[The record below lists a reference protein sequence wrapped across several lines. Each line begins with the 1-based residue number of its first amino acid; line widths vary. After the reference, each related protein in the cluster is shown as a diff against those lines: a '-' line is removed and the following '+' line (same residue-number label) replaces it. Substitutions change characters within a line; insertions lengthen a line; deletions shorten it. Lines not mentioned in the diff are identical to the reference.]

1 MVAPLPES
9 HLWDLTAL
17 RLMFSIVKTLRRK
30 GRVKPVRREE
40 VCRAQDC

>member
-17 RLMFSIVKTLRRK
+17 RVFSTVETLRRK
-30 GRVKPVRREE
+30 SRVKPVRREE
-40 VCRAQDC
+40 VCRTQDC